1 MVRSLATS
9 CGCGRLPPPFRSA
22 IKPFQRPE
30 GHTCKVSSG
39 VHDCLTFGTGT
50 LDDGGFWSVPCYECR
65 AHEEQFPDCGPCWP
79 HTDEQIQARVV

>member
-1 MVRSLATS
+1 MVRGYHEHYQDRARWCVRWRLRAAAEE
-9 CGCGRLPPPFRSA
+9 LPPPFRSA

-50 LDDGGFWSVPCYECR
+50 LDDGGFWSVPCYDVR
-65 AHEEQFPDCGPCWP
+65 GA
-79 HTDEQIQARVV
+79 